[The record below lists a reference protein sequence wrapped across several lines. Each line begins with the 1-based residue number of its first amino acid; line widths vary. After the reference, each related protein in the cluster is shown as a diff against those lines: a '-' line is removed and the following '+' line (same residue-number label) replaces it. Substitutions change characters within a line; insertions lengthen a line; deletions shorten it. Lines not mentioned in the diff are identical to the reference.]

1 MKLKNS
7 YFYTLREDARDEDS
21 ASGNLLVKAGFI
33 KKTSAGVYMM
43 LPLGLRV
50 QNKIEEIIRK
60 NMNETGAQEVKMPAL
75 IAAEYYEDSGRMQG
89 FGPSIF
95 KLKDRNNKDMV
106 LGPTHEELFAYA
118 AKSHI
123 KSYKNMPF
131 NLYQFQTKY
140 RDEPRARFG
149 LVRVKEFVMKDA
161 YSFDANEQGLDHSY
175 KLMFDAYAK
184 SFDEMGIN
192 YRIVKAD
199 TGIMGGLLSEEF
211 QAIAPLGEDT
221 VIYCDECG
229 FSSNMEITEVVS
241 KPLEKEEPKPMQE
254 VETPHCETIEDVSKF
269 LNIPVSKTV
278 KALILNADG
287 KLVIAF
293 VNGEREINETK
304 LTKLLK
310 CQELGFAD
318 DALIATSNAVP
329 GYCGHIGLNC
339 KVIVDKQVLEMSNFC
354 CGANKVGCHLIN
366 VNPSDIQYDEVADII
381 CAKDGDLCPKC
392 GKPLKFTKGIEIGNT
407 FKLGTKYSKAM
418 DLQYA
423 DENNKLQ
430 DVWMGSYGIGIGR
443 TMAAI
448 VEQSHDDKG
457 IIWPE
462 NIAPYKVIILTMSSK
477 DELQNKIANE
487 LYDKLNSLG
496 IETML
501 DDRDERP
508 GVKFND
514 AELIGIPYRIT
525 VGRGAPDGI
534 VEFKARTAENA
545 ENISIN
551 NIVDKLN
558 SLSEEVLEKISGG
571 TDHNRNHNADKNA
584 KVIYE

>member
-1 MKLKNS
+1 MKLKNA

-21 ASGNLLVKAGFI
+21 VSGNLLVKAGYI

-43 LPLGLRV
+43 LPLGLKV
-50 QNKIEEIIRK
+50 QNKIEDIIRK
-60 NMNETGAQEVKMPAL
+60 YMNEAGAQEVKMPAL
-75 IAAEYYEDSGRMQG
+75 IAAEYYEESGRMKG

-161 YSFDANEQGLDHSY
+161 YSFDADEKGLDESY
-175 KLMFDAYAK
+175 RKMFEAYKK

-199 TGIMGGLLSEEF
+199 TGVMGGLLSEEF

-221 VIYCDECG
+221 LVYCDECG
-229 FSSNMEITEVVS
+229 YSSNLEVGKVVRAPKTYS
-241 KPLEKEEPKPMQE
+241 EETKEKQL
-254 VETPHCETIEDVSKF
+254 VETPHCESIEDVAKY
-269 LNIPVSKTV
+269 LKLDMANTV
-278 KALILNADG
+278 KALLMNVDG
-287 KLVIAF
+287 EFIVFFI
-293 VNGEREINETK
+293 NGERELNESK
-304 LTKLLK
+304 VLKLLGGS
-310 CQELGFAD
+310 EMNFAD
-318 DALIATSNAVP
+318 DELIATSNAVP
-329 GYCGHIGLNC
+329 GYCGPIDLNC
-339 KVIVDKQVLEMSNFC
+339 KVVIDEEVLEMRNFC
-354 CGANKVGCHLIN
+354 CGANRKGYHYIN
-366 VNPSDIQYDEVADII
+366 VNPSDIRYDIVGDITNT
-381 CAKDGDLCPKC
+381 KDGDLCPVC
-392 GKPLKFTKGIEIGNT
+392 GKPLNFTKGIEVGNT

-423 DENNKLQ
+423 DEENKLQ
-430 DVWMGSYGIGIGR
+430 DVWMGSYGIGLGR

-462 NIAPYKVIILTMSSK
+462 NIAPYKAIILIMSTK
-477 DELQNKIANE
+477 DETQCKIAND
-487 LYDKLNSLG
+487 LYDKLNELG
-496 IETML
+496 IECIL

-514 AELIGIPYRIT
+514 SELIGIPYRIT
-525 VGRGAPDGI
+525 VGKKAGEGI
-534 VEFKARTAENA
+534 LEFKKRDAESP
-545 ENISIN
+545 EELNI
-551 NIVDKLN
+551 
-558 SLSEEVLEKISGG
+558 EEVI
-571 TDHNRNHNADKNA
+571 NRLK
-584 KVIYE
+584 

>member
-1 MKLKNS
+1 MKLKDS

-21 ASGNLLVKAGFI
+21 ISGNLLVKAGYI

-43 LPLGLRV
+43 LPLGLKV
-50 QNKIEEIIRK
+50 QNKIEAIIRRH
-60 NMNETGAQEVKMPAL
+60 MNDTGAQEVKMPAL
-75 IAAEYYEDSGRMQG
+75 IAAEYYENSGRIKG

-95 KLKDRNNKDMV
+95 RLKDRSDKDMV

-118 AKSHI
+118 AKSMI

-131 NLYQFQTKY
+131 NLYQFQTKF

-161 YSFDANEQGLDHSY
+161 YSFDIDEKGLDVSY
-175 KLMFDAYAK
+175 QKMFNAYKK

-199 TGIMGGLLSEEF
+199 TGVMGGLLSEEF

-221 VIYCDECG
+221 LIYCDCG
-229 FSSNMEITEVVS
+229 YSSNLEVSQVVPRELNKNDTELALEEI
-241 KPLEKEEPKPMQE
+241 
-254 VETPHCETIEDVSKF
+254 ETPHQETIEDVAKF
-269 LNIPVSKTV
+269 LGIDMVNTV
-278 KALILNADG
+278 KALIMNVDNE
-287 KLVIAF
+287 LVVFFI
-293 VNGEREINETK
+293 NGERELNESK
-304 LTKLLK
+304 VLKLLNAS
-310 CQELGFAD
+310 EINFAD
-318 DALIATSNAVP
+318 DELIGKHNVVP
-329 GYCGHIGLNC
+329 GYCGPINLDC
-339 KVIVDKQVLEMSNFC
+339 KVVIDNEVLNMKNFV
-354 CGANKVGCHLIN
+354 CGANKKGYHLKNANIKDIKYDLVGDI
-366 VNPSDIQYDEVADII
+366 VNSMENDV
-381 CAKDGDLCPKC
+381 CPIC

-423 DENNKLQ
+423 DVNNQLQ
-430 DVWMGSYGIGIGR
+430 DVWMGSYGIGLGR

-462 NIAPYKVIILTMSSK
+462 NIAPYKAIILLMSTK
-477 DELQNKIANE
+477 DETQTKLANE
-487 LYDKLNSLG
+487 LYDKLNAEG
-496 IETML
+496 VEVIL

-525 VGRGAPDGI
+525 VGKKASEGI
-534 VEFKARTAENA
+534 MEFKSRTSDE
-545 ENISIN
+545 ISELTIEEIIN
-551 NIVDKLN
+551 KL
-558 SLSEEVLEKISGG
+558 K
-571 TDHNRNHNADKNA
+571 
-584 KVIYE
+584 

>member
-1 MKLKNS
+1 MKLKDK
-7 YFYTLREDARDEDS
+7 YFFTLREDQREEDS
-21 ASGNLLVKAGFI
+21 ASGNLLVKAGYI

-43 LPLGLRV
+43 LPLGLMV
-50 QNKIEEIIRK
+50 ENKIENIIRK

-75 IAAEYYEDSGRMQG
+75 IASEYYEDSGRMAG

-95 KLKDRNNKDMV
+95 KLKDRNGKDMV

-118 AKSHI
+118 AKSMI

-131 NLYQFQTKY
+131 NLYQFQDKF

-161 YSFDANEQGLDHSY
+161 YSFDKDEEGLDKSY
-175 KLMFDAYAK
+175 KLMFDAYKK

-221 VIYCDECG
+221 VIYCDDCDY
-229 FSSNMEITEVVS
+229 SSNMEISEVVRPES
-241 KPLEKEEPKPMQE
+241 QDNEELKPIQE
-254 VETPHCETIEDVSKF
+254 VETPNCESIEDVCKF
-269 LNIPVSKTV
+269 LNLPTSKSV
-278 KALILNADG
+278 KALIMNVDNE
-287 KLVIAF
+287 LVIF
-293 VNGEREINETK
+293 FMNGERELNETK
-304 LTKLLK
+304 ALKLLK
-310 CQELGFAD
+310 ASEINFAD

-329 GYCGHIGLNC
+329 GYCGPIGLNC
-339 KVIVDKQVLEMSNFC
+339 KVVIDKEVLEMKNFI
-354 CGANKVGCHLIN
+354 CGANKKGYHFIN
-366 VNPSDIQYDEVADII
+366 TNIADIKYDVVGDI
-381 CAKDGDLCPKC
+381 VNAKEGDLCPKC
-392 GKPLKFTKGIEIGNT
+392 HKPLKFTKGIEVGNT

-418 DLQYA
+418 NLQFA
-423 DENNKLQ
+423 DESNKLQ

-448 VEQSHDDKG
+448 VEQNHDEKG

-462 NIAPYKVIILTMSSK
+462 CIAPFKAIILIMSSK
-477 DELQNKIANE
+477 DETQCNVANE
-487 LYDKLNSLG
+487 LYDKLQSLG
-496 IETML
+496 VEVML

-525 VGRGAPDGI
+525 VGRGAQDGI
-534 VEFKARTAENA
+534 VEFKHRTAQEA
-545 ENISIN
+545 ENISIDEA
-551 NIVDKLN
+551 I
-558 SLSEEVLEKISGG
+558 
-571 TDHNRNHNADKNA
+571 NRLK
-584 KVIYE
+584 

>member
-1 MKLKNS
+1 MKLNDK
-7 YFYTLREDARDEDS
+7 YFFTLREDQRDEDS
-21 ASGNLLVKAGFI
+21 ASGNLLVKAGYI

-75 IAAEYYEDSGRMQG
+75 IASEYYEDSGRMAG

-95 KLKDRNNKDMV
+95 KLKDRTGKNMV

-118 AKSHI
+118 AKSMI
-123 KSYKNMPF
+123 KSYKDMPF
-131 NLYQFQTKY
+131 NLYQFQDKF

-161 YSFDANEQGLDHSY
+161 YSFDINEQGLDKSY

-184 SFDEMGIN
+184 SFDEMNIN
-192 YRIVKAD
+192 YKIVKAD

-221 VIYCDECG
+221 VIYCDDCD
-229 FSSNMEITEVVS
+229 FSSNMEITEVVR
-241 KPLEKEEPKPMQE
+241 KTIEKEDPKPIEE
-254 VETPHCETIEDVSKF
+254 VSTPNCESIEDVCKL
-269 LNIPVSKTV
+269 LNVPTNKSV
-278 KALILNADG
+278 KALIMNVDG
-287 KLVIAF
+287 QLVIF
-293 VNGEREINETK
+293 FMNGERELNETK
-304 LTKLLK
+304 VLKLLNA
-310 CQELGFAD
+310 QEINFAD

-329 GYCGHIGLNC
+329 GYCGPIGLNC
-339 KVIVDKQVLEMSNFC
+339 KVIIDKEVLEMSNFV
-354 CGANKVGCHLIN
+354 CGANKKGYHFIN
-366 VNPSDIQYDEVADII
+366 ANPSDIEYDMVADIT

-392 GKPLKFTKGIEIGNT
+392 GKPLKFTKGIEVGNT

-418 DLQYA
+418 NLQYA

-448 VEQSHDDKG
+448 VEQNHDDKG

-462 NIAPYKVIILTMSSK
+462 NVAPYKVIILVMSTK
-477 DELQNKIANE
+477 DEVQMKLAND
-487 LYDKLNSLG
+487 LYDKLNAAG

-501 DDRDERP
+501 NDRNERP

-525 VGRGAPDGI
+525 VGKGAPDNI
-534 VEFKARTAENA
+534 VEFKPRTSETS
-545 ENISIN
+545 ENILADEVIN
-551 NIVDKLN
+551 KL
-558 SLSEEVLEKISGG
+558 K
-571 TDHNRNHNADKNA
+571 
-584 KVIYE
+584 

>member
-1 MKLKNS
+1 MKLKNA

-21 ASGNLLVKAGFI
+21 VSGNLLVKAGYI

-50 QNKIEEIIRK
+50 QNKVEDIIRK
-60 NMNETGAQEVKMPAL
+60 HMNEAGAQEVKMPAL
-75 IAAEYYEDSGRMQG
+75 IAAEYYEDSGRMKG

-123 KSYKNMPF
+123 HSYKNMPF

-161 YSFDANEQGLDHSY
+161 YSFDADEKGLDESY
-175 KLMFDAYAK
+175 RKMFEAYKK

-199 TGIMGGLLSEEF
+199 TGVMGGLLSEEF

-221 VIYCDECG
+221 LVYCDDCG
-229 FSSNMEITEVVS
+229 YSSNLEVGKVVRAS
-241 KPLEKEEPKPMQE
+241 KTYTEEPKE
-254 VETPHCETIEDVSKF
+254 KNLVETPHCETIEDVAKY
-269 LNIPVSKTV
+269 LKMDMKDTV
-278 KALILNADG
+278 KALLMNVDG
-287 KLVIAF
+287 EF
-293 VNGEREINETK
+293 VVFFINGERELNESK
-304 LTKLLK
+304 VLKLLSAS
-310 CQELGFAD
+310 EINFAD
-318 DALIATSNAVP
+318 DELIATSNAVP
-329 GYCGHIGLNC
+329 GYCGPIGLNC
-339 KVIVDKQVLEMSNFC
+339 KVVVDEEVLEMRNFC
-354 CGANKVGCHLIN
+354 CGANQKGYHYINANPGDISYDVVG
-366 VNPSDIQYDEVADII
+366 DITNT
-381 CAKDGDLCPKC
+381 KDGDLCPVC
-392 GKPLKFTKGIEIGNT
+392 GRPLKFTKGIEIGNT

-418 DLQYA
+418 GLQYA
-423 DENNKLQ
+423 DVENKLQ
-430 DVWMGSYGIGIGR
+430 DVWMGSYGIGLGR

-462 NIAPYKVIILTMSSK
+462 NIAPYKAIILIMSTK
-477 DELQNKIANE
+477 DETQCRIANE
-487 LYDKLNSLG
+487 LYDTLTSSG
-496 IETML
+496 IECIL

-514 AELIGIPYRIT
+514 SDLIGIPYRVT
-525 VGRGAPDGI
+525 VGKKAADGI
-534 VEFKARTAENA
+534 LEFKKRDAQDPE
-545 ENISIN
+545 ELSI
-551 NIVDKLN
+551 
-558 SLSEEVLEKISGG
+558 EEVI
-571 TDHNRNHNADKNA
+571 NRLK
-584 KVIYE
+584 

>member
-1 MKLKNS
+1 MKLKDK
-7 YFYTLREDARDEDS
+7 YFFTLREDQRDEDS
-21 ASGNLLVKAGFI
+21 DSGNLLVKAGYI

-50 QNKIEEIIRK
+50 QNNIENIIRK

-75 IAAEYYEDSGRMQG
+75 IASEYYENSGRMAG

-95 KLKDRNNKDMV
+95 KLKDRTNKDMV

-118 AKSHI
+118 AKSMI

-131 NLYQFQTKY
+131 NLYQFQDKF

-161 YSFDANEQGLDHSY
+161 YSFDTNEEGLDSSY
-175 KLMFDAYAK
+175 KLMFDAYKK

-221 VIYCDECG
+221 VIYCEDCDY
-229 FSSNMEITEVVS
+229 SSNMEVSEVIRA
-241 KPLEKEEPKPMQE
+241 PKDKVIELKKIEE
-254 VETPHCETIEDVSKF
+254 VETPHQETIEDVCKF
-269 LNIPVSKTV
+269 LNVPVNNSV
-278 KALILNADG
+278 KALLMNIDG
-287 KLVIAF
+287 ELVIF
-293 VNGEREINETK
+293 FINGERELNETK
-304 LTKLLK
+304 VQKLFK
-310 CQELGFAD
+310 ANEIGFAD
-318 DALIATSNAVP
+318 DQLIATSNAVP
-329 GYCGHIGLNC
+329 GYCGPIGLNC
-339 KVIVDKQVLEMSNFC
+339 KVVIDNEVLEMNNFV
-354 CGANKVGCHLIN
+354 CGANKKGYHFIN
-366 VNPSDIQYDEVADII
+366 VNPCDIKYDMVADIVN
-381 CAKDGDLCPKC
+381 AKDGDLCPKC

-448 VEQSHDDKG
+448 VEQNHDEKG

-462 NIAPYKVIILTMSSK
+462 NVAPYKVIILVMSSK
-477 DELQNKIANE
+477 DEIQNSLAEEIYNKLQNA
-487 LYDKLNSLG
+487 G
-496 IETML
+496 IECIL
-501 DDRDERP
+501 DNRDERP

-514 AELIGIPYRIT
+514 SELIGIPHRIT
-525 VGRGAPDGI
+525 VGKGAPDRI
-534 VEFKARTAENA
+534 VEYKTRTAEQA
-545 ENISIN
+545 DNIS
-551 NIVDKLN
+551 VEELLN
-558 SLSEEVLEKISGG
+558 KFI
-571 TDHNRNHNADKNA
+571 H
-584 KVIYE
+584 

>member
-1 MKLKNS
+1 MKLKDK
-7 YFYTLREDARDEDS
+7 YFFTLREDQRDEDS
-21 ASGNLLVKAGFI
+21 DSGNLLVKAGFI

-43 LPLGLRV
+43 LPLGLIV
-50 QNKIEEIIRK
+50 ENKIENIIRQ

-75 IAAEYYEDSGRMQG
+75 IASEYYENSGRMSG

-118 AKSHI
+118 AKSMI

-131 NLYQFQTKY
+131 NLYQFQDKF

-161 YSFDANEQGLDHSY
+161 YSFDINEEGLDKSY
-175 KLMFDAYAK
+175 KLMFDAYKK
-184 SFDEMGIN
+184 SFDMLGVN

-221 VIYCDECG
+221 VIYCDDCDY
-229 FSSNMEITEVVS
+229 SSNMEISEVVRPQVIDNS
-241 KPLEKEEPKPMQE
+241 ELPIEE
-254 VETPHCETIEDVSKF
+254 VETPHCETIEDVCKL
-269 LNIPVSKTV
+269 LNVETSHSV
-278 KALILNADG
+278 KALIMNVDG
-287 KLVIAF
+287 ELVIF
-293 VNGEREINETK
+293 FINGDRELNETK
-304 LTKLLK
+304 VLKLLQAK
-310 CQELGFAD
+310 EINFAD
-318 DALIATSNAVP
+318 DELIAKSNAVP
-329 GYCGHIGLNC
+329 GYCGPIGLNC
-339 KVIVDKQVLEMSNFC
+339 KVVIDKEVLEMKNFV
-354 CGANKVGCHLIN
+354 CGANKKGYHFKNAN
-366 VNPSDIQYDEVADII
+366 VSDIKYDLVGDIVN
-381 CAKDGDLCPKC
+381 CKDGDLCPKC
-392 GKPLKFTKGIEIGNT
+392 HKPLKFTKGIEVGNT

-423 DENNKLQ
+423 DVNNKLQ

-448 VEQSHDDKG
+448 VEQNHDEKG

-462 NIAPYKVIILTMSSK
+462 IIAPFKVIILIMSTK
-477 DELQNKIANE
+477 DETQCKVAND
-487 LYDKLNSLG
+487 LYDKLQSLG
-496 IETML
+496 IEVML

-514 AELIGIPYRIT
+514 SELIGIPYRIT
-525 VGRGAPDGI
+525 VGRGASEGK
-534 VEFKARTAENA
+534 VEFKKRCEAQAEELTIEEA
-545 ENISIN
+545 IE
-551 NIVDKLN
+551 KL
-558 SLSEEVLEKISGG
+558 K
-571 TDHNRNHNADKNA
+571 
-584 KVIYE
+584 

>member
-1 MKLKNS
+1 MKLKNA

-21 ASGNLLVKAGFI
+21 VSGNLLVKAGYI

-50 QNKIEEIIRK
+50 QNKIEDIIRK
-60 NMNETGAQEVKMPAL
+60 HMNEAGAQEVKMPAL
-75 IAAEYYEDSGRMQG
+75 IAAEYYEESGRMKG

-161 YSFDANEQGLDHSY
+161 YSFDADEKGLDESY
-175 KLMFDAYAK
+175 MKMFNAYKK
-184 SFDEMGIN
+184 SFDEMGID

-199 TGIMGGLLSEEF
+199 TGVMGGLLSEEF

-221 VIYCDECG
+221 LVYCDECG
-229 FSSNMEITEVVS
+229 YSSNLEVGKVVRAPKDYKS
-241 KPLEKEEPKPMQE
+241 EAKEKEL
-254 VETPHCETIEDVSKF
+254 VETPDCESIEDVARYLK
-269 LNIPVSKTV
+269 LDMADTV
-278 KALILNADG
+278 KALLMNVDG
-287 KLVIAF
+287 EF
-293 VNGEREINETK
+293 VVFFINGERELNESK
-304 LTKLLK
+304 VLKLLNGT
-310 CQELGFAD
+310 EISFAD
-318 DALIATSNAVP
+318 DELIATSNAVP
-329 GYCGHIGLNC
+329 GYCGPIDLNC
-339 KVIVDKQVLEMSNFC
+339 KVVVDEEVLEMRNFC
-354 CGANKVGCHLIN
+354 CGANRKGYHYIN
-366 VNPSDIQYDEVADII
+366 VNPSDIKYDIAGDITNTRQ
-381 CAKDGDLCPKC
+381 GDLCPVC
-392 GKPLKFTKGIEIGNT
+392 GKPLNFTKGIEVGNT

-418 DLQYA
+418 GLQYA
-423 DENNKLQ
+423 DVDNKLQ
-430 DVWMGSYGIGIGR
+430 DVWMGSYGIGLGR

-462 NIAPYKVIILTMSSK
+462 NIAPYKAIILIMSTK
-477 DELQNKIANE
+477 DEAQCVIASD
-487 LYDKLNSLG
+487 LYDKLNEMG
-496 IETML
+496 IECIL

-514 AELIGIPYRIT
+514 SELIGIPYRIT
-525 VGRGAPDGI
+525 VGKKANEGI
-534 VEFKARTAENA
+534 LEFKERKAENA
-545 ENISIN
+545 VELTI
-551 NIVDKLN
+551 
-558 SLSEEVLEKISGG
+558 EEVIERLK
-571 TDHNRNHNADKNA
+571 
-584 KVIYE
+584 

>member
-1 MKLKNS
+1 MKLKNA

-21 ASGNLLVKAGFI
+21 VSGNLLVKAGYI

-60 NMNETGAQEVKMPAL
+60 YMNEAGAQEVKMPAL
-75 IAAEYYEDSGRMQG
+75 IAAEYYEESGRMKG

-161 YSFDANEQGLDHSY
+161 YSFDADEKGLDESY
-175 KLMFDAYAK
+175 RKMFEAYKK

-199 TGIMGGLLSEEF
+199 TGVMGGLLSEEF

-221 VIYCDECG
+221 LVYCDECG
-229 FSSNMEITEVVS
+229 YSSNLEVGKVVRTAKTYTEDI
-241 KPLEKEEPKPMQE
+241 KEKQL
-254 VETPHCETIEDVSKF
+254 VETPHCESIEDVAKY
-269 LNIPVSKTV
+269 LKIDMADTV
-278 KALILNADG
+278 KALLMNVDG
-287 KLVIAF
+287 EF
-293 VNGEREINETK
+293 VVFFINGERELNESK
-304 LTKLLK
+304 VLKLLGGS
-310 CQELGFAD
+310 ELNFAD
-318 DALIATSNAVP
+318 DELIASSNAVP
-329 GYCGHIGLNC
+329 GYCGPIDLNC
-339 KVIVDKQVLEMSNFC
+339 KVVIDEEVLEMRNFC
-354 CGANKVGCHLIN
+354 CGSNSKGYHYIN
-366 VNPSDIQYDEVADII
+366 VNPSDIKYDIVGDITNT
-381 CAKDGDLCPKC
+381 KQGDLCPVC
-392 GKPLKFTKGIEIGNT
+392 GKPLNFTKGIEIGNT

-423 DENNKLQ
+423 DEENKLQ
-430 DVWMGSYGIGIGR
+430 DVWMGSYGIGLGR

-448 VEQSHDDKG
+448 VEQCHDDKG

-462 NIAPYKVIILTMSSK
+462 NIAPYKAIILIMSSK
-477 DELQNKIANE
+477 DVTQCTIAND
-487 LYDKLNSLG
+487 LYRKLNELG
-496 IETML
+496 IECIL

-514 AELIGIPYRIT
+514 SELIGIPYRIT
-525 VGRGAPDGI
+525 VGKKAGEGI
-534 VEFKARTAENA
+534 LEFKKRDAQQPE
-545 ENISIN
+545 ELSI
-551 NIVDKLN
+551 
-558 SLSEEVLEKISGG
+558 EEVIERLK
-571 TDHNRNHNADKNA
+571 
-584 KVIYE
+584 

>member
-1 MKLKNS
+1 MKLKDK
-7 YFYTLREDARDEDS
+7 YFFTLREDQRDEDS
-21 ASGNLLVKAGFI
+21 DSGNLLVKAGFI

-43 LPLGLRV
+43 LPLGLIV
-50 QNKIEEIIRK
+50 ENKIENIIRQ

-75 IAAEYYEDSGRMQG
+75 IASEYYENSGRMYG

-118 AKSHI
+118 AKSMI

-131 NLYQFQTKY
+131 NLYQFQDKF

-161 YSFDANEQGLDHSY
+161 YSFDINEEGLDKSY
-175 KLMFDAYAK
+175 KLMFDAYKK
-184 SFDEMGIN
+184 SFDMLGVN

-221 VIYCDECG
+221 VIYCDDCDY
-229 FSSNMEITEVVS
+229 SSNMEISEVVRPQVIDNS
-241 KPLEKEEPKPMQE
+241 ELLPIEE
-254 VETPHCETIEDVSKF
+254 VETPHCETIEDVCKL
-269 LNIPVSKTV
+269 LNVETSHSV
-278 KALILNADG
+278 KALIMNVDG
-287 KLVIAF
+287 ELVIF
-293 VNGEREINETK
+293 FINGDRELNETK
-304 LTKLLK
+304 VLKLLQAK
-310 CQELGFAD
+310 EINFAD
-318 DALIATSNAVP
+318 DELIAKSNAVP
-329 GYCGHIGLNC
+329 GYCGPIGVNC
-339 KVIVDKQVLEMSNFC
+339 KVVIDKEVLEMKNFV
-354 CGANKVGCHLIN
+354 CGANKKGYHFKNAN
-366 VNPSDIQYDEVADII
+366 VSDIKYDLVGDIVN
-381 CAKDGDLCPKC
+381 CKDGDLCPKC
-392 GKPLKFTKGIEIGNT
+392 HKPLKFTKGIEVGNT

-423 DENNKLQ
+423 DVNNKLQ

-448 VEQSHDDKG
+448 VEQNHDEKG

-462 NIAPYKVIILTMSSK
+462 IIAPFKVIILIMSTK
-477 DELQNKIANE
+477 DETQCKVAND
-487 LYDKLNSLG
+487 LYDKLQSLG
-496 IETML
+496 IEVML

-514 AELIGIPYRIT
+514 SELIGIPYRIT
-525 VGRGAPDGI
+525 VGRGASEGK
-534 VEFKARTAENA
+534 VEFKKRCEAQAEELTIEEA
-545 ENISIN
+545 IE
-551 NIVDKLN
+551 KL
-558 SLSEEVLEKISGG
+558 K
-571 TDHNRNHNADKNA
+571 
-584 KVIYE
+584 

>member
-1 MKLKNS
+1 MKLKNA

-21 ASGNLLVKAGFI
+21 ISGNLLVKAGYI

-43 LPLGLRV
+43 LPLGLKV
-50 QNKIEEIIRK
+50 QNRIEDIIRK
-60 NMNETGAQEVKMPAL
+60 HMNEAGAQEVKMPAL
-75 IAAEYYEDSGRMQG
+75 IAAEYYEESGRMKG

-123 KSYKNMPF
+123 RSYKNMPF

-161 YSFDANEQGLDHSY
+161 YSFDADEKGLDESY
-175 KLMFDAYAK
+175 RKMFEAYKK

-199 TGIMGGLLSEEF
+199 TGVMGGLLSEEF

-221 VIYCDECG
+221 LVYCDDCG
-229 FSSNMEITEVVS
+229 YSSNLEVGKVVRTARRY
-241 KPLEKEEPKPMQE
+241 KEEPKEKQL
-254 VETPHCETIEDVSKF
+254 VETPHCETIEEVAEYLKLDMKDT
-269 LNIPVSKTV
+269 I
-278 KALILNADG
+278 KALLMNVDG
-287 KLVIAF
+287 KF
-293 VNGEREINETK
+293 VVFFINGERELNESK
-304 LTKLLK
+304 VLKLLNAS
-310 CQELGFAD
+310 EIGFAD
-318 DALIATSNAVP
+318 DELIATSNAVP
-329 GYCGHIGLNC
+329 GYCGPIGLDC
-339 KVIVDKQVLEMSNFC
+339 KVVIDEEVLEIRNFC
-354 CGANKVGCHLIN
+354 CGANKKGYHYINAHPQDIRYDIVG
-366 VNPSDIQYDEVADII
+366 DITNTKE
-381 CAKDGDLCPKC
+381 GDLCPVC

-418 DLQYA
+418 GLQYA
-423 DENNKLQ
+423 DVENKLQ
-430 DVWMGSYGIGIGR
+430 DVWMGSYGIGLGR

-462 NIAPYKVIILTMSSK
+462 NIAPYKAIILIMSTK
-477 DELQNKIANE
+477 DETQCQIAND
-487 LYDKLNSLG
+487 LYEKLESAG
-496 IETML
+496 IECIL

-514 AELIGIPYRIT
+514 SDLIVIPYRIT
-525 VGRGAPDGI
+525 VGKKAAEGI
-534 VEFKARTAENA
+534 LEFKKRDSEAAE
-545 ENISIN
+545 EISI
-551 NIVDKLN
+551 
-558 SLSEEVLEKISGG
+558 EEAI
-571 TDHNRNHNADKNA
+571 NRLK
-584 KVIYE
+584 

>member
-1 MKLKNS
+1 MKLKGQ
-7 YFYTLREDARDEDS
+7 YFFTLREDQREEDS
-21 ASGNLLVKAGFI
+21 DSGNLLVKAGYI

-43 LPLGLRV
+43 LPLGLKV

-60 NMNETGAQEVKMPAL
+60 NMNETGAQELKMPAL
-75 IAAEYYEDSGRMQG
+75 IASEYYENSGRMAG

-95 KLKDRNNKDMV
+95 KLKDRTGKDMV

-118 AKSHI
+118 AKSMI

-131 NLYQFQTKY
+131 NLYQFQDKF

-161 YSFDANEQGLDHSY
+161 YSFDTNEQGLDNSY
-175 KLMFDAYAK
+175 KLMFDAYKK

-221 VIYCDECG
+221 VIYCEDCDY
-229 FSSNMEITEVVS
+229 SSNMEIAEVVRPAS
-241 KPLEKEEPKPMQE
+241 PTTLELKQIEEI
-254 VETPHCETIEDVSKF
+254 ETPNCETIEDVCKF
-269 LNIPVSKTV
+269 LNVPLNKSV
-278 KALILNADG
+278 KALIMNVDSQ
-287 KLVIAF
+287 LVVFF
-293 VNGEREINETK
+293 VNGTRDLNETK
-304 LTKLLK
+304 VLKLLGAS
-310 CQELGFAD
+310 EIGFAD
-318 DALIATSNAVP
+318 DQLISTSNVVP
-329 GYCGHIGLNC
+329 GYCGPIGLNC
-339 KVIVDKQVLEMSNFC
+339 KVIIDKEVLEMSNFV
-354 CGANKVGCHLIN
+354 CGANKKGFHYIN
-366 VNPSDIQYDEVADII
+366 ANPSDIKYDLVADIS

-448 VEQSHDDKG
+448 VEQNHDDKG

-462 NIAPYKVIILTMSSK
+462 NVAPYKAIILIMSTK
-477 DELQNKIANE
+477 DETQVSLANE
-487 LYDKLNSLG
+487 LYDKLNAQG
-496 IETML
+496 IECIL
-501 DDRDERP
+501 DNRDERP

-525 VGRGAPDGI
+525 VGKGAVDRI
-534 VEFKARTAENA
+534 IEFKHRTAENS
-545 ENISIN
+545 ENISADELL
-551 NIVDKLN
+551 DKL
-558 SLSEEVLEKISGG
+558 K
-571 TDHNRNHNADKNA
+571 
-584 KVIYE
+584 

>member
-1 MKLKNS
+1 MKLKDK
-7 YFYTLREDARDEDS
+7 YFFTLREDQRDEDS
-21 ASGNLLVKAGFI
+21 VSGNLLVKAGYI

-43 LPLGLRV
+43 LPLGLKV
-50 QNKIEEIIRK
+50 QEKIENIIRN

-75 IAAEYYEDSGRMQG
+75 IAAEYYEDSGRMSG

-95 KLKDRNNKDMV
+95 QLKDRTGKQMV

-118 AKSHI
+118 AKSMI
-123 KSYKNMPF
+123 RSYKNMPF
-131 NLYQFQTKY
+131 TLYQFQDKF

-161 YSFDANEQGLDHSY
+161 YSFDKDENGLDKSY
-175 KLMFDAYAK
+175 KLMFDAYKK
-184 SFDEMGIN
+184 SFDEMNLN

-221 VIYCDECG
+221 VIYCDDCD
-229 FSSNMEITEVVS
+229 FSSNMEITPVVR
-241 KPLEKEEPKPMQE
+241 KPIEKQEPKKIEE
-254 VETPHCETIEDVSKF
+254 VSTPNCESIEDVCKLLKLDTNNS
-269 LNIPVSKTV
+269 V
-278 KALILNADG
+278 KALLMNVDG
-287 KLVIAF
+287 QLVAF
-293 VNGEREINETK
+293 FINGERELNETK
-304 LTKLLK
+304 VLKLLNANEI
-310 CQELGFAD
+310 QFAD
-318 DALIATSNAVP
+318 DKLIATSNAVA
-329 GYCGHIGLNC
+329 GFCGPIDLNC
-339 KVIVDKQVLEMSNFC
+339 KVVIDNEILQMSNFV
-354 CGANKVGCHLIN
+354 CGANKKGCHFIN
-366 VNPSDIQYDEVADII
+366 ANPSDIKYDVVADIV
-381 CAKDGDLCPKC
+381 CAKDGDLCPNC

-423 DENNKLQ
+423 DESNKLQ

-457 IIWPE
+457 IIWPN
-462 NIAPYKVIILTMSSK
+462 NIAPFKVIILVMSSK
-477 DELQNKIANE
+477 DEVQNKLAND
-487 LYDKLNSLG
+487 LYNKLNAAG

-525 VGRGAPDGI
+525 VGKGAPENI
-534 VEFKARTAENA
+534 VEFKPRTVETAENL
-545 ENISIN
+545 N
-551 NIVDKLN
+551 VDELLN
-558 SLSEEVLEKISGG
+558 KI
-571 TDHNRNHNADKNA
+571 DQYIK
-584 KVIYE
+584 